1 MTSTWIYDL
10 VAEVISFSPAG
21 RRVSGGAYSS
31 REEFTA
37 GGGDKIGKDCH
48 SHF

>member
-1 MTSTWIYDL
+1 MTSTWISDQ

-31 REEFTA
+31 REESATVA
-37 GGGDKIGKDCH
+37 EGDDEQG
-48 SHF
+48 